1 MRCCAGHLLILYFT
15 YGSGS
20 LPKQPPHLTARM
32 CVCVPEYA
40 AVCVGKTWY
49 LLPCMAGHK
58 SPILSASLSV
68 SVSLSGKAV
77 SSLGTL
83 PLWALGSLWGVT
95 GQSAEEA
102 TSCEM

>member
-1 MRCCAGHLLILYFT
+1 M
-15 YGSGS
+15 
-20 LPKQPPHLTARM
+20 
-32 CVCVPEYA
+32 CVPEYIA
-40 AVCVGKTWY
+40 KYVEKTWY
-49 LLPCMAGHK
+49 LLPYVAGHN
-58 SPILSASLSV
+58 SPIVRASLSL
-68 SVSLSGKAV
+68 SDSLSLSGKAV